1 MKEYKIRI
9 FIYAAAFIVT
19 AALTYLFKISDIT
32 HKSENTSMGSAAL
45 PVVYMISDEGC
56 KYNYLYGYISDV
68 NYAQMHGV
76 ITPVAT
82 DRNVKAAVKTYGTD
96 INGISYEV
104 RDLSGTELIEKNTI
118 TEFGVVNGIVSLDF
132 KLKNLLTTG
141 KEYMLKIKVN
151 TNKYGEASYYS
162 RIVLTDNANV
172 DKKINYVKKFC
183 TNTMSEDT
191 LKEVVAKLEP
201 DSTGD
206 NTNLGHVNIHS
217 KLSQVGFGPLV
228 PEPES
233 EIYPQINEIDG
244 NVASITLKYNMGSS
258 ENDRRYNYRVT
269 EFYRINQ
276 VSDTVTYVYAFD
288 RFIDQIFNPEYGVN
302 SKGNI
307 YLGISPTEER
317 EVKVNSTGTVTAFV
331 EDGNLWSYHSSRD
344 RFNKVFSFD
353 EADSDGFRESN
364 QEHDIKIMS
373 VDKNGNI
380 YFLVYGYMNRGIHE
394 GQIGIAAYYYSAEKN
409 TTEELVFV
417 PSEESYMVLEK
428 SIEKLAYIND
438 HNILYFY
445 QNRSI
450 YYLNYETRECMLIDS
465 NVIPKTCMM
474 SSDYILVYQTGNNE
488 NDCNR
493 IKIIDLKTGNNQ
505 YIDASGTERI
515 KVLGFIDN
523 NIVYGIADK
532 NLINRTGRFAMK
544 SMYIVDENK
553 KIVREYANKDIYI
566 LDTFFY
572 DTKII
577 IKRASFNEEGV
588 LEAVNDDQ
596 LLSNSDELYK
606 KAEIKTASTEERQKE
621 LYIKPV
627 LTGSTRTNMQNAKY
641 IFPLDASVYIN
652 NEFDVIEEYYYVF
665 TYGKLYY
672 FDTDFELCKEAAKNT
687 GGVVVDKSGT
697 KIWDR
702 YMDKKTS

>member
-1 MKEYKIRI
+1 M
-9 FIYAAAFIVT
+9 
-19 AALTYLFKISDIT
+19 
-32 HKSENTSMGSAAL
+32 
-45 PVVYMISDEGC
+45 
-56 KYNYLYGYISDV
+56 
-68 NYAQMHGV
+68 
-76 ITPVAT
+76 
-82 DRNVKAAVKTYGTD
+82 
-96 INGISYEV
+96 
-104 RDLSGTELIEKNTI
+104 
-118 TEFGVVNGIVSLDF
+118 
-132 KLKNLLTTG
+132 
-141 KEYMLKIKVN
+141 
-151 TNKYGEASYYS
+151 
-162 RIVLTDNANV
+162 
-172 DKKINYVKKFC
+172 
-183 TNTMSEDT
+183 
-191 LKEVVAKLEP
+191 
-201 DSTGD
+201 
-206 NTNLGHVNIHS
+206 
-217 KLSQVGFGPLV
+217 
-228 PEPES
+228 
-233 EIYPQINEIDG
+233 
-244 NVASITLKYNMGSS
+244 
-258 ENDRRYNYRVT
+258 
-269 EFYRINQ
+269 
-276 VSDTVTYVYAFD
+276 
-288 RFIDQIFNPEYGVN
+288 
-302 SKGNI
+302 
-307 YLGISPTEER
+307 
-317 EVKVNSTGTVTAFV
+317 
-331 EDGNLWSYHSSRD
+331 
-344 RFNKVFSFD
+344 FSFD

-553 KIVREYANKDIYI
+553 EIVREYANKDIYI
-566 LDTFFY
+566 LDTIFY
-572 DTKII
+572 DTIII